1 MKSIEELKLA
11 NDKYAIY
18 LSLELILVDNALLR
32 HSQFSKFNRILYP

>member
-18 LSLELILVDNALLR
+18 LSLELILVDYFKLKINALL
-32 HSQFSKFNRILYP
+32 